1 MFSPART
8 PALKV
13 IAAAGAVDHAELVA
27 LSEEMWGDLP
37 TASATDFPV
46 DFDRARFT
54 PTELRADGRHPTI
67 AMLERNLVRLHANFH
82 GSATP
87 PANFTT
93 DSWRGKKVEPSTT
106 WKYVAT
112 VAVALAA
119 GAGLALAAGRRR

>member
-67 AMLERNLVRLHANFH
+67 AMLERNLLRLWAA
-82 GSATP
+82 GPPAPAAQPRRSTP
-87 PANFTT
+87 PMLFA
-93 DSWRGKKVEPSTT
+93 
-106 WKYVAT
+106 A
-112 VAVALAA
+112 AA
-119 GAGLALAAGRRR
+119 GAAVATAVLSLCRARPA